1 MIPIE
6 NYLIV
11 GALLF
16 SIGLSMVLLRRHA
29 LMVLMGIELMLNA
42 SNLNLVV
49 FGLYDPEKMQGQF
62 MALFLIVIAAAEA
75 AVGLAI
81 LIRVYRYFYSADMDV
96 ISKEINGD

>member
-6 NYLIV
+6 HYLVV

-16 SIGLSMVLLRRHA
+16 SIGLAMVLFRRHA

-42 SNLNLVV
+42 SNLNLVI

-81 LIRVYRYFYSADMDV
+81 LIKVYRYFRSADLAS
-96 ISKEINGD
+96 ISKDLKGD

>member
-6 NYLIV
+6 HYLVV

-16 SIGLSMVLLRRHA
+16 SIGLAMVLFRRHA

-81 LIRVYRYFYSADMDV
+81 LIRVYRYFYTADLAS
-96 ISKEINGD
+96 ISKDMKGD